1 MKDEIKKICDT
12 LYSTH
17 WMWELFAKDLKNS
30 TTLVNFLSK
39 KLPHIPSSSWPERF
53 DWGGIFINGIP
64 AYHDILLTPPCKVEY
79 FEPKLP
85 FSDMAKLYPSFEPSK
100 HILFE
105 DKDLLIVFKP
115 AGLPSKPAKEQNKF
129 SLLRSLENYTGKK
142 IHMPS
147 RLDVATAGLIAA
159 SKSKRNNLALQ
170 QLFER
175 HEIRKF
181 YLLEISQQPDKEHFT
196 VNQPIGRDPRH
207 PVLRRVTADGKTAIT
222 IFTKIYS
229 TAKSCILLAE
239 LLTGRTH
246 QIRVHSAFCHTPL
259 IGDTF
264 YNGAPADD
272 LHLISYQLQMVHP
285 FSKDELSI
293 TVPNELLP
301 AWLNVEQL
309 NEYKLNKS

>member
-1 MKDEIKKICDT
+1 M
-12 LYSTH
+12 S
-17 WMWELFAKDLKNS
+17 
-30 TTLVNFLSK
+30 
-39 KLPHIPSSSWPERF
+39 
-53 DWGGIFINGIP
+53 DWTQSIP
-64 AYHDILLTPPCKVEY
+64 AK
-79 FEPKLP
+79 
-85 FSDMAKLYPSFEPSK
+85 
-100 HILFE
+100 
-105 DKDLLIVFKP
+105 
-115 AGLPSKPAKEQNKF
+115 
-129 SLLRSLENYTGKK
+129 YTGSV
-142 IHMPS
+142 P
-147 RLDVATAGLIAA
+147 R
-159 SKSKRNNLALQ
+159 
-170 QLFER
+170 
-175 HEIRKF
+175 
-181 YLLEISQQPDKEHFT
+181 SQQRL
-196 VNQPIGRDPRH
+196 QGRLKRA
-207 PVLRRVTADGKTAIT
+207 ADGKTAIT